1 MLLIGIARG
10 FSENTQDACSQ
21 PDLGSNMLQLQT
33 IRTNTDTSSVIPA
46 LMQIDW
52 LSSSTMWLWSV
63 FLTLLGTTLSSSGLL
78 LQKYSHQR
86 APDAPDNDASNLYFF
101 SLTWLLGLV
110 VFVTGQLFCFLGL
123 ALGPQIMLSCLNVWS
138 MIVTFLIA
146 PVVFKEEVNITK
158 IGTAALIMVGIVLV
172 IVYGPHTY
180 HTYTVLDFE
189 SGFSNPTFIAA
200 SAVYL
205 IFVTIALLRGFFRA
219 ASPGMTPIEFAVLA
233 VIFGSYSVLSAKTS
247 AAIFLTWATEEHNPF
262 GFFALIMPLVMLCF
276 ACSNLH
282 FMNMALKYGE
292 AVTIVPLYES
302 LSIINQVF
310 LGGVF
315 FGTLEQVY
323 TSGHFK
329 QFLAGLLCVTLGA
342 GFMIEAHVPND
353 VQKADNE
360 NEVTEV
366 LQQN

>member
-1 MLLIGIARG
+1 
-10 FSENTQDACSQ
+10 
-21 PDLGSNMLQLQT
+21 MLQLQT
-33 IRTNTDTSSVIPA
+33 IRTETAIPA
-46 LMQIDW
+46 LLQFDW
-52 LSSSTMWLWSV
+52 LSKDSLWLWSV
-63 FLTLLGTTLSSSGLL
+63 FVTLLGTTLSASGLL
-78 LQKYSHQR
+78 LQKYSHHR
-86 APDAPDNDASNLYFF
+86 APDTPDSADDSSCLYFF

-146 PVVFKEEVNITK
+146 PVLFKEEVSITK
-158 IGTAALIMVGIVLV
+158 VGIAALIMVGIVLV

-180 HTYTVLDFE
+180 HTYTVSDFE

-205 IFVTIALLRGFFRA
+205 IFVMGALLCGFFRTT
-219 ASPGMTPIEFAVLA
+219 SPCMSPLEFAVLA
-233 VIFGSYSVLSAKTS
+233 VIFGSYSVLSAKSS
-247 AAIFLTWATEEHNPF
+247 AAIFLTWVTEQHNPF

-302 LSIINQVF
+302 LSIVNQVF

-323 TSGHFK
+323 TGGYFK
-329 QFLAGLLCVTLGA
+329 HFLAGLLCVTLGA
-342 GFMIEAHVPND
+342 GFMIEADVRKDD

-360 NEVTEV
+360 NEIAEV
-366 LQQN
+366 MQQNS